1 MVGLFT
7 SGNFL
12 GVIVL
17 GAGFGVALVQLQ
29 KDMPPEVK
37 WDKIITIQVI
47 EEVMQVFM
55 KFVNWIIKLTPFGIM
70 SLIAAAV
77 GAQSDL
83 GVVFAQ
89 IGVLVAAILVGLL
102 IQVSV
107 VYSGLYTLFV
117 RKNALKY
124 YKHLIP
130 AWMMA
135 FASSSSAATI
145 PVSLECVVSSG
156 EVPVGV
162 ARFVVP
168 LGATS
173 TSKYYLFAFLLPS
186 HTGFL
191 FRCQTNLM
199 RLHFS
204 SLHGWCCDQHS
215 FFLYLGECGVEYLT
229 CDLER
234 SIVVL
239 TWFLLFSLC
248 SCPTRMVS
256 FQRLATIFFSS

>member
-1 MVGLFT
+1 ML
-7 SGNFL
+7 SIHQNFL
-12 GVIVL
+12 RVIVL
-17 GAGFGVALVQLQ
+17 GASFGVALTQLQ
-29 KDMPPEVK
+29 KDMPPQVKK
-37 WDKIITIQVI
+37 WDKIVIIQLL

-55 KFVNWIIKLTPFGIM
+55 KFVGWIIKVTPFAII

-83 GVVFAQ
+83 GEVFAQ
-89 IGVLVAAILVGLL
+89 IGVLIAAILVGLL

-117 RKNALKY
+117 RKNPLKY

-145 PVSLECVVSSG
+145 PVSLECVVGSG

-168 LGATS
+168 LGS
-173 TSKYYLFAFLLPS
+173 TSKYYLS
-186 HTGFL
+186 SNYTGFL
-191 FRCQTNLM
+191 FQCHTEM
-199 RLHFS
+199 
-204 SLHGWCCDQHS
+204 SLPYS
-215 FFLYLGECGVEYLT
+215 YV
-229 CDLER
+229 
-234 SIVVL
+234 
-239 TWFLLFSLC
+239 
-248 SCPTRMVS
+248 
-256 FQRLATIFFSS
+256 